1 MASMARVPSE
11 EIAKLER
18 EVSLERLAVAKGV
31 VLVAKGKDLVG
42 LCPFCGADGQT
53 LLLTPA
59 DNTWR
64 CEAGCQAAGGRVL
77 DWVMR
82 AEGVSR
88 RLAVEL
94 LRSDLGTLEAFS
106 AQKRGRQKGR
116 VAEKSTT
123 PKLGGFETSAADHVL
138 LRNVFDYYH
147 ATLKESPEAL
157 GYLEKRGLK
166 SAEMIERFRL
176 GFANRTLAYRLPQKN
191 RKEGAE
197 VRGRLQKL
205 GVLRESGHEHLNG
218 SLVVPVLD
226 AEGRI
231 VDAYGRK
238 ITPGL
243 RPGTPQH
250 SWLGD
255 ERRGVWNAK
264 ALTASRSVILCASL
278 IDALS
283 FWCAGFR
290 NVTAIAGLDGPLDE
304 HAAAFVKAGVGQAM
318 IAFRR
323 SPEGDGAAEK
333 VAARVGEAG
342 LECFR
347 VVFPKGMDA
356 NDFLLKAPGGFEAL
370 IRQAEWLGK
379 GKAKT
384 AAVEAPVNTAVP
396 MPTFET
402 ADEPLVDAPVA
413 QATVTATSQRAHRG
427 EGDTSTAREPTPPSG
442 VSPAAASVAPTP
454 TPVAS
459 PRTTASTDEV
469 TLVLGERQWRIRGLA
484 KNAGLE
490 ALKVNLLVSRE
501 GAGFH
506 VDTLELY
513 SARQRQQYATL
524 AAHELCVDEQ
534 VIKRDLGSV
543 LLRLEELQEH
553 AAKKSADDKSPR
565 PKLSDEERQAALALL
580 RDPRLVDRILDD
592 LDRLGVVGERT
603 NKLVAYLAA
612 TSRLLDEPLAVVVQ
626 AASAGGKSSLMEAVL
641 ALVPEEDRV
650 QYSAMTGQSLF
661 YLGEADLK
669 HKVLAIA
676 EDEGAERAAYALKLL
691 QSEGQLTIAS
701 TGKDQTT
708 GRLVTQEY
716 RVEGPVALM
725 LTTTAVDVDEELLN
739 RSLVLTVDEGR
750 EQTRAIHDRQRAAQ
764 TLEGVL
770 AKHDRPALLK
780 LHRDAQRLLRPML
793 VVNPFAREL
802 TFLDHATRTRRDH
815 MKYLT
820 LIRTIAL
827 LHQHQRPVRV
837 VEHRGQ
843 RLEYLEVT
851 RDDVELANRIC
862 HEVLGRS
869 LDELPPQ
876 TRALLGEL
884 DVLVRAACERLSTA
898 RADYRFTR
906 REVREATGL
915 GNTQLKVHL
924 ARLVELEYVLVHR
937 GKQGQGYVYE
947 LAYDGRGKDGGAFLP
962 GLEPVGPVEQAAT
975 TTTSRGHDADFAGV
989 GRGLDGAETPGGRS
1003 DETASMPRDS
1013 ADLRA
1018 DTAPARESPRSR
1030 ASSAGT
1036 AYVAESESAA

>member
-18 EVSLERLAVAKGV
+18 EVSLERLAAAKGV
-31 VLVAKGKDLVG
+31 ALVSKGKDLVG

-64 CEAGCQAAGGRVL
+64 CDAGCQAAGGRVL

-123 PKLGGFETSAADHVL
+123 PKLGGFETTAADHVL
-138 LRNVFDYYH
+138 LRSVFDYYH

-157 GYLEKRGLK
+157 AYLERRGLK
-166 SAEMIERFRL
+166 SAEMIKRFRL

-191 RKEGAE
+191 RKDGAE

-218 SLVVPVLD
+218 SLVIPVLD

-243 RPGTPQH
+243 RPGTPLH

-255 ERRGVWNAK
+255 ERRGVWNAE
-264 ALTASRSVILCASL
+264 ALTASRSAILCASL

-290 NVTAIAGLDGPLDE
+290 NVTALAGLHGPLDE
-304 HAAAFVKAGVGQAM
+304 HAAAFAKAGVEQVM
-318 IAFRR
+318 LAFRR
-323 SPEGDGAAEK
+323 SPEGDRAAEK
-333 VAARVGEAG
+333 VAARLSDAG

-356 NDFLLKAPGGFEAL
+356 NDFLLKSQGGFEAL
-370 IRQAEWLGK
+370 LRQAEWLGK

-384 AAVEAPVNTAVP
+384 AALETPVPAVTTTPTIGVEPA
-396 MPTFET
+396 
-402 ADEPLVDAPVA
+402 PLVDAPTA
-413 QATVTATSQRAHRG
+413 HATVP
-427 EGDTSTAREPTPPSG
+427 PTPPVAEAHEDNTPSN
-442 VSPAAASVAPTP
+442 VPLAASSPVAASPTP
-454 TPVAS
+454 LAS
-459 PRTTASTDEV
+459 SRTQSASDEV
-469 TLVLGERQWRIRGLA
+469 ALTLGDRQWRIRGLA
-484 KNAGLE
+484 KNASLE

-524 AAHELCVDEQ
+524 AGRELCVEEQ
-534 VIKRDLGSV
+534 VIKRDLGTV

-553 AAKKSADDKSPR
+553 AAKTTADDKSPR

-580 RDPRLVDRILDD
+580 RDPRLVERILDD
-592 LDRLGVVGERT
+592 LDRLGVVGERM

-612 TSRLLDEPLAVVVQ
+612 TSRLLDEPLAVVIQ

-641 ALVPEEDRV
+641 ALVPEEGRV

-708 GRLVTQEY
+708 GRLVTQAY

-725 LTTTAVDVDEELLN
+725 LTTTAVEVDEELLN
-739 RSLVLTVDEGR
+739 RSLVLAVDEGR

-770 AKHDRPALLK
+770 ARHDRPALLK

-843 RLEYLEVT
+843 RLEYLEVS

-876 TRALLGEL
+876 TRVLLVQL
-884 DVLVRAACERLSTA
+884 DMLVRAACARLSVA

-947 LAYDGRGKDGGAFLP
+947 LAYDGRGKDGAVFLP
-962 GLEPVGPVEQAAT
+962 GLAGLSST
-975 TTTSRGHDADFAGV
+975 TTTSRGHAADFAGT
-989 GRGLDGAETPGGRS
+989 GRGLDGAETSGGRS

-1013 ADLRA
+1013 ADLPA
-1018 DTAPARESPRSR
+1018 DTAPARETSR
-1030 ASSAGT
+1030 TGASDEST

>member
-18 EVSLERLAVAKGV
+18 EVSLERLAAAKGV
-31 VLVAKGKDLVG
+31 VLVSKGKDLVG
-42 LCPFCGADGQT
+42 LCPFCGAEGQT
-53 LLLTPA
+53 LVVSPTT
-59 DNTWR
+59 NTWR

-88 RLAVEL
+88 RFAVEL

-116 VAEKSTT
+116 VAEKSAT
-123 PKLGGFETSAADHVL
+123 PKLGGFETTAADHML
-138 LRNVFDYYH
+138 LRSVFDYYH

-157 GYLEKRGLK
+157 AYLEKRGLK

-191 RKEGAE
+191 RKDGAE

-226 AEGRI
+226 PEGRI

-243 RPGTPQH
+243 RPGTPLH

-255 ERRGVWNAK
+255 ERRGVWNVE
-264 ALTASRSVILCASL
+264 ALTASRSVILSASL

-290 NVTAIAGLDGPLDE
+290 NVTAIAGQEGNVDE
-304 HAAAFVKAGVGQAM
+304 HAAAFAKAGALQVM

-323 SPEGDGAAEK
+323 SPEGDRAAEK
-333 VAARVGEAG
+333 VAARLGEAG

-356 NDFLLKAPGGFEAL
+356 NDFLLKSPGGFEAL
-370 IRQAEWLGK
+370 LRQAEWLGK

-384 AAVEAPVNTAVP
+384 AAVEAPVPTAVTS
-396 MPTFET
+396 PTID
-402 ADEPLVDAPVA
+402 DEPALLIDVPTA
-413 QATVTATSQRAHRG
+413 VTAAPQVAA
-427 EGDTSTAREPTPPSG
+427 DREDNTPSSNVPPAPS
-442 VSPAAASVAPTP
+442 PSVAPAP
-454 TPVAS
+454 TPLAS
-459 PRTTASTDEV
+459 PRTTASADEV
-469 TLVLGERQWRIRGLA
+469 TLTLGDRQWRIRGLA

-534 VIKRDLGSV
+534 VIKRDLGMV

-553 AAKKSADDKSPR
+553 AAMKTADDKSPR

-580 RDPRLVDRILDD
+580 RDPNLVERILDD

-708 GRLVTQEY
+708 GRLVTQAY

-725 LTTTAVDVDEELLN
+725 LTTTAVDIDEELLN

-802 TFLDHATRTRRDH
+802 TFLDHVTRTRRDH

-827 LHQHQRPVRV
+827 LYQHQRPVRV

-843 RLEYLEVT
+843 RLECLEVA

-876 TRALLGEL
+876 TRALLVQL
-884 DVLVRAACERLSTA
+884 DVLVRAACERLSVA
-898 RADYRFTR
+898 RTDYRFSR

-915 GNTQLKVHL
+915 GNTQLKVHI

-962 GLEPVGPVEQAAT
+962 GLAPVGAVEQATT
-975 TTTSRGHDADFAGV
+975 TTTSRGHGADFAGTR
-989 GRGLDGAETPGGRS
+989 RGLDGAETPGGRS
-1003 DETASMPRDS
+1003 DECASFPRES

-1018 DTAPARESPRSR
+1018 DAPPARETSR
-1030 ASSAGT
+1030 TGASSEPT
-1036 AYVAESESAA
+1036 AYVAEAESAA

>member
-18 EVSLERLAVAKGV
+18 EVSLERLAAAKGV
-31 VLVAKGKDLVG
+31 TLVAQGKDLVG
-42 LCPFCGADGQT
+42 LCPFCGAEGQT
-53 LLLTPA
+53 LVVTPA
-59 DNTWR
+59 TNTWR
-64 CEAGCQAAGGRVL
+64 CEAGCQVAGGRVL

-123 PKLGGFETSAADHVL
+123 PKLGGFETTAADHVL
-138 LRNVFDYYH
+138 LRSVFDYYH

-157 GYLEKRGLK
+157 AYLERRGLR

-191 RKEGAE
+191 RKDGAE

-218 SLVVPVLD
+218 SLVIPVLD

-243 RPGTPQH
+243 RPGTPLH
-250 SWLGD
+250 SWLGE
-255 ERRGVWNAK
+255 ERRGVWNVE
-264 ALTASRSVILCASL
+264 ALTANRTVILCASL

-290 NVTAIAGLDGPLDE
+290 NVTALAGLDGNIDE
-304 HAAAFVKAGVGQAM
+304 QAAAFMKAGVGQVM

-323 SPEGDGAAEK
+323 SPEGDRAAEK
-333 VAARVGEAG
+333 VAGRLSDAG

-356 NDFLLKAPGGFEAL
+356 NDFLLKSPGGFEAL
-370 IRQAEWLGK
+370 LRQAEWLGK
-379 GKAKT
+379 GKAK
-384 AAVEAPVNTAVP
+384 AREVEAPVPSATTTLLIEVDRA
-396 MPTFET
+396 
-402 ADEPLVDAPVA
+402 PLVDAPVEA
-413 QATVTATSQRAHRG
+413 APVTATPQVAETH
-427 EGDTSTAREPTPPSG
+427 EDDTPPPN
-442 VSPAAASVAPTP
+442 VPPVAAPSVTP
-454 TPVAS
+454 TAAPFAS

-469 TLVLGERQWRIRGLA
+469 TLALGDRQWRIRGLA

-490 ALKVNLLVSRE
+490 ALKVNLLVSRD
-501 GAGFH
+501 GIGFH

-524 AAHELCVDEQ
+524 AAHELCIEEQ
-534 VIKRDLGSV
+534 VVKRDLGTV

-553 AAKKSADDKSPR
+553 AAKKTADDKCLR

-580 RDPRLVDRILDD
+580 RDPRLVERVLDD

-691 QSEGQLTIAS
+691 QSEGQLTIAG
-701 TGKDQTT
+701 TGKDAAT
-708 GRLVTQEY
+708 GRLVTQAY

-725 LTTTAVDVDEELLN
+725 LTTTAVEIDEELLN

-820 LIRTIAL
+820 IIRTIAL
-827 LHQHQRPVRV
+827 LHQQQRPVRV

-843 RLEYLEVT
+843 RLEYLEVS
-851 RDDVELANRIC
+851 RDDVALANRIC

-876 TRALLGEL
+876 TRALLVQL
-884 DVLVRAACERLSTA
+884 DTLVRAACERLSVA
-898 RADYRFTR
+898 RADYRFSR

-915 GNTQLKVHL
+915 GNTQLKVHR
-924 ARLVELEYVLVHR
+924 ARLVELE
-937 GKQGQGYVYE
+937 
-947 LAYDGRGKDGGAFLP
+947 
-962 GLEPVGPVEQAAT
+962 
-975 TTTSRGHDADFAGV
+975 
-989 GRGLDGAETPGGRS
+989 
-1003 DETASMPRDS
+1003 
-1013 ADLRA
+1013 
-1018 DTAPARESPRSR
+1018 
-1030 ASSAGT
+1030 SSAPT
-1036 AYVAESESAA
+1036 SSAA